1 VEDIL
6 KDLAQAKPPTPEV
19 DPDRMERDLAR
30 IVALPRERQV
40 RKRFVRRFAPLAVV
54 GAVIALAVVML
65 PEPSQPVQP
74 AGSAQWWRVLR
85 QQSSLMVVG
94 EPSRPFVVRFDSKT
108 DQWQA
113 GNREIAVVQKDG
125 KVEPYSRGDN
135 TAWEAAG
142 RPEVVPQLGGSR
154 AVRLGPMAPAV
165 QESYVS
171 GLSLTSAYWE
181 RLESFDDLPADPAG
195 MKAKL
200 QPEERGAYD
209 LADLVMAVMIAD
221 VRDDQRRGAF
231 ELLRS
236 LDGARYLDRVPLPN
250 GGMGVGVA
258 IPALPQF
265 QFGDVET
272 QFVINPATGK
282 PVLKRNVITTSQHGL
297 PAKTSIAEEQY
308 LLLEGT
314 NAEPILPLGVTVN
327 GGVESPIIE
336 R

>member
-1 VEDIL
+1 MEDIL

-19 DPDRMERDLAR
+19 DRDRMERDLAR
-30 IVALPRERQV
+30 IVTLPRERLV
-40 RKRFVRRFAPLAVV
+40 RKQFVRRFAPLLVIGVV
-54 GAVIALAVVML
+54 IVLAVVLL
-65 PEPSQPVQP
+65 PSPPQPVQP
-74 AGSAQWWRVLR
+74 AAGSQWWRVLR

-94 EPSRPFVVRFDSKT
+94 EPSKPYVVRFDSKV

-113 GNREIAVVQKDG
+113 GKREIAVVQKDG
-125 KVEPYSRGDN
+125 EVKPYSRDDN
-135 TAWEAAG
+135 TTWEAAG
-142 RPEVVPQLGGSR
+142 RPEVAPQLGGSR
-154 AVRLGPMAPAV
+154 SVRIGPMAPAV

-171 GLSLTSAYWE
+171 GLSLTSTYWE

-200 QPEERGAYD
+200 QPEEKGAYG
-209 LADLVMAVMIAD
+209 LADLVMAVMIAE

-231 ELLRS
+231 ELLKS

-250 GGMGVGVA
+250 GGVGVGVV
-258 IPALPQF
+258 IPAPPQF
-265 QFGDVET
+265 QFSGVET
-272 QFVINPATGK
+272 QIVINPATGK

-297 PAKTSIAEEQY
+297 PAQTSIAEEQY

-314 NAEPILPLGVTVN
+314 NTEPILPLGVAVN

>member
-1 VEDIL
+1 MEDIL

-19 DPDRMERDLAR
+19 DPERMERDLAR
-30 IVALPRERQV
+30 IVTLPRERPARRQ
-40 RKRFVRRFAPLAVV
+40 FVRRFAPLVV
-54 GAVIALAVVML
+54 VAAVIALAVVVL

-74 AGSAQWWRVLR
+74 AAAPQWWRVLR

-94 EPSRPFVVRFDSKT
+94 EPTKSFVVRFDSKT

-113 GNREIAVVQKDG
+113 GKREIAVVQKDG
-125 KVEPYSRGDN
+125 EVEPFSRDDD

-154 AVRLGPMAPAV
+154 SVRIGPMAPAV

-200 QPEERGAYD
+200 QPEEKGAYE
-209 LADLVMAVMIAD
+209 LADLVMAVVIAD

-231 ELLRS
+231 ELLKS
-236 LDGARYLDRVPLPN
+236 LDRARYLDRVPLPN
-250 GGMGVGVA
+250 GGVGVGVT
-258 IPALPQF
+258 IPAPPQF
-265 QFGDVET
+265 QFSDVET
-272 QFVINPATGK
+272 EFVFNPATGK
-282 PVLKRNVITTSQHGL
+282 PILKRNVITTAQHGL

-314 NAEPILPLGVTVN
+314 NTEPILPLGAAVN

>member
-1 VEDIL
+1 MEDL
-6 KDLAQAKPPTPEV
+6 MKDLAQARPPVPEV
-19 DPDRMERDLAR
+19 DRDRMERDLAR
-30 IVALPRERQV
+30 IVTLPRERPV
-40 RKRFVRRFAPLAVV
+40 RRQFVRRFAPLLVIGVV
-54 GAVIALAVVML
+54 IVLAVVLL
-65 PEPSQPVQP
+65 PSPPQPVQP
-74 AGSAQWWRVLR
+74 ASTPQWWRVLR

-94 EPSRPFVVRFDSKT
+94 EPTKPYIVRFDSRT

-113 GNREIAVVQKDG
+113 GKREIAVVQKDG
-125 KVEPYSRGDN
+125 KVEPFSRGDN

-154 AVRLGPMAPAV
+154 SVRIGPMAPAV

-195 MKAKL
+195 MRAKL
-200 QPEERGAYD
+200 QPEEKGAYE

-236 LDGARYLDRVPLPN
+236 LDGVRYLDRVPLPDK
-250 GGMGVGVA
+250 GMGVGVA

-282 PVLKRNVITTSQHGL
+282 PILKRNVITKSQHGL
-297 PAKTSIAEEQY
+297 PSMTSIAEERY

-314 NAEPILPLGVTVN
+314 NAEPILPLGVPVN
-327 GGVESPIIE
+327 GEVESPIIE

>member
-1 VEDIL
+1 MEDIL

-40 RKRFVRRFAPLAVV
+40 RKRIVRRFAPLAVV
-54 GAVIALAVVML
+54 AAVIALAVVML

-74 AGSAQWWRVLR
+74 AGSSQWWRVLR

-125 KVEPYSRGDN
+125 KVEPFSRGDN

-154 AVRLGPMAPAV
+154 SVRIGPMAPAV

-195 MKAKL
+195 MKEKL
-200 QPEERGAYD
+200 QPEEKGAYD

-236 LDGARYLDRVPLPN
+236 LDGARYLDRVSLPN
-250 GGMGVGVA
+250 GGVGVGVA
-258 IPALPQF
+258 FPALRQF
-265 QFGDVET
+265 QFSDVET

-314 NAEPILPLGVTVN
+314 NAEPILPLGVAVN

>member
-1 VEDIL
+1 MEDIL
-6 KDLAQAKPPTPEV
+6 KDLAQARPPTPEV
-19 DPDRMERDLAR
+19 DPGRMERDLAR
-30 IVALPRERQV
+30 IVTLPRERPA
-40 RKRFVRRFAPLAVV
+40 RKQFVRRFAPLAVV
-54 GAVIALAVVML
+54 AAVIALAVVVL

-74 AGSAQWWRVLR
+74 GAISKWWRVLR
-85 QQSSLMVVG
+85 QQSSLMVVEG
-94 EPSRPFVVRFDSKT
+94 STKPYVVRFDSKT

-125 KVEPYSRGDN
+125 EVAPYSRDDKN
-135 TAWEAAG
+135 AWEAAG
-142 RPEVVPQLGGSR
+142 RPEVVPQLNGSR
-154 AVRLGPMAPAV
+154 SVRIGPMAPAV

-200 QPEERGAYD
+200 QPEEKGAYE

-231 ELLRS
+231 ELLKS
-236 LDGARYLDRVPLPN
+236 LDGVRYLDRVPLPN
-250 GGMGVGVA
+250 GGVGVGVA
-258 IPALPQF
+258 IPALKQF
-265 QFGDVET
+265 QFDDVET
-272 QFVINPATGK
+272 EFVINPATGK
-282 PVLKRNVITTSQHGL
+282 PILKRNVITTSQHGL
-297 PAKTSIAEEQY
+297 PARTPIAEEQY

-314 NAEPILPLGVTVN
+314 NVEPALPLGVPVN
-327 GGVESPIIE
+327 GEVESPIIE